1 MQIRVFVRTKEKQ
14 FVLDN
19 RTANGPPAS
28 LIIVRR
34 LARYS
39 WRVIQNRRLG
49 QIVEGVE
56 IPVLRIPLARTVN
69 GIRAA
74 LRYQIKLA
82 PGGVSI
88 FSTELVC
95 LKCEL
100 LNRIKNHGRIGTRLT
115 KIIVVNSVNRKVIV
129 SWTSATDCT
138 AGASTASGLR
148 GRIGSQYRQIQH
160 AINRAAGDG
169 NIQYCVGIEVIVKGG
184 RSRFD
189 LRRTCCYFD
198 DFRS

>member
-1 MQIRVFVRTKEKQ
+1 MQIGVFVRTKEKQ

-19 RTANGPPAS
+19 RTANGPPAA

-56 IPVLRIPLARTVN
+56 IPVLRIPLARSVN

-88 FSTELVC
+88 FSTELVG
-95 LKCEL
+95 LKCEF

-138 AGASTASGLR
+138 AGAGTASGLR
-148 GRIGSQYRQIQH
+148 GRIGSQYRQI
-160 AINRAAGDG
+160 
-169 NIQYCVGIEVIVKGG
+169 
-184 RSRFD
+184 
-189 LRRTCCYFD
+189 
-198 DFRS
+198 